1 MPKEE
6 KQGMV
11 RDIFSKVAE
20 NYDVMNDVMS
30 VGAHRFTMRMLFF
43 FINLLTNRMITSI
56 STHVLPHTI
65 HLLRLWKDE
74 LVSMLDLRAIS
85 RVEPIL
91 PLRFLDVAG
100 GTGDVGFRIA
110 QELEER
116 FSLLES
122 REDEGGDGEDKRK
135 VVICDINPEMLAVGK
150 NRADRVLS
158 KTSRGYVGFVEGNA
172 ECLPFEDNSFDF
184 YTIAFGLRNV
194 TNKDLAL
201 KEAYRVLRKGGRLL
215 IMEFSQV
222 QNPVLRSVY
231 DQYSFNVIPKLGGRT
246 IN

>member
-1 MPKEE
+1 M
-6 KQGMV
+6 
-11 RDIFSKVAE
+11 
-20 NYDVMNDVMS
+20 
-30 VGAHRFTMRMLFF
+30 
-43 FINLLTNRMITSI
+43 
-56 STHVLPHTI
+56 
-65 HLLRLWKDE
+65 
-74 LVSMLDLRAIS
+74 
-85 RVEPIL
+85 
-91 PLRFLDVAG
+91 
-100 GTGDVGFRIA
+100 
-110 QELEER
+110 
-116 FSLLES
+116 
-122 REDEGGDGEDKRK
+122 
-135 VVICDINPEMLAVGK
+135 VICDINPEMLAVGK

-231 DQYSFNVIPKLGGRT
+231 DQYSFNVIPKLGGISRT
-246 IN
+246 SKRDFVFVLINIISLFCSLYLSFYITKLKVLSPMTKIHIDISWKVYGGSQIKNHYWLW